1 MLLQSPAPAYR
12 RVGSAQV
19 ERQSGF
25 SSRPLVDCRPCEW
38 SSVIATAR
46 CCKKSPVAITED
58 HFHGLQSAKGLVLKP
73 LCLSTCAEPAHQYA
87 GAGLCNGIRAVPTIT
102 SLVRLHL
109 SVLNQNPDWQPLA
122 QLSGLQDLAL
132 QFQQDMSSCAQVL
145 ISNCADLQRVV
156 TQDT

>member
-1 MLLQSPAPAYR
+1 M
-12 RVGSAQV
+12 
-19 ERQSGF
+19 
-25 SSRPLVDCRPCEW
+25 
-38 SSVIATAR
+38 IATGDFLQQRA
-46 CCKKSPVAITED
+46 VAITED
-58 HFHGLQSAKGLVLKP
+58 HSHGLQSTKGLLLKP
-73 LCLSTCAEPAHQYA
+73 LCLSTCAEPTRRYA
-87 GAGLCNGIRAVPTIT
+87 GAGLCNSIGALATIT